1 MLAVHVL
8 ASCATNAPCDDT
20 GSPFDLL
27 PWAAPVIVLVG
38 IALVI
43 VFAVFARRGR

>member
-1 MLAVHVL
+1 MLAVQVL
-8 ASCATNAPCDDT
+8 ASCATSAPCDDT
-20 GSPFDLL
+20 GSPFDVL